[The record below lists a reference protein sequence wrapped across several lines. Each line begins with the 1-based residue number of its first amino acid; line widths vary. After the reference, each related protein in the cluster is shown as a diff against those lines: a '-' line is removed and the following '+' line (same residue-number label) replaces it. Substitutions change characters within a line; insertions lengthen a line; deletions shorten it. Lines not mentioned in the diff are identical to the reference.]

1 MEAQRG
7 PRGRGFHD
15 SITLSS
21 MGCAIYSG
29 AAPIFRLCGLG
40 EIHQSAYGRWK
51 LLMRNLMNGNNLR
64 LLLCA
69 LMLAAAPVA
78 EAQQARKVPRVG
90 YLAAVS
96 ASADAPRLEAFRQGL
111 RDLGYVEG
119 QNIQIDYRHEGLDLE
134 RLPSHAAELLRLE
147 VDVLVT
153 VTTNAALAAKKTT
166 GTIPIVFMGV
176 TDPITTGLAETL
188 ARPGGNS
195 TGITNV
201 AAVLAGKRL
210 ELLKETMP
218 KVTRVAVLW
227 DRKAPGSIPQWEESQ
242 APAKKLGLELY
253 SMEAG
258 SVDEYVASFTQA
270 VKARNDAVWV
280 TLNPVANSNQK
291 LIAELAIANGLPS
304 ICARGDYA
312 ENGCLMAYGPGY
324 GMEGK
329 DGARY
334 VDRIL
339 KGAKPADLPIEQPT
353 KFELLINL
361 KTAKRI
367 GFTIPRSVLHRAD
380 KVIQ

>member
-1 MEAQRG
+1 
-7 PRGRGFHD
+7 
-15 SITLSS
+15 
-21 MGCAIYSG
+21 
-29 AAPIFRLCGLG
+29 
-40 EIHQSAYGRWK
+40 
-51 LLMRNLMNGNNLR
+51 MRNLMNGNSLR

-78 EAQQARKVPRVG
+78 EAQQARKVPRLG

-119 QNIQIDYRHEGLDLE
+119 QNIQIDYRHESMDLE
-134 RLPSHAAELLRLE
+134 RLPTHAAELLRLE

-218 KVTRVAVLW
+218 KVARVAVLW

-258 SVDEYVASFTQA
+258 SVDEYVAAFTQA
-270 VKARNDAVWV
+270 VNARNNAVWV

>member
-1 MEAQRG
+1 
-7 PRGRGFHD
+7 
-15 SITLSS
+15 
-21 MGCAIYSG
+21 
-29 AAPIFRLCGLG
+29 
-40 EIHQSAYGRWK
+40 
-51 LLMRNLMNGNNLR
+51 MRSKILW

-69 LMLAAAPVA
+69 VLAAGSLAR
-78 EAQQARKVPRVG
+78 AQQPKKIARVG

-119 QNIQIDYRHEGLDLE
+119 QNILIDYRHESQDLQ
-134 RLPSHAAELLRLE
+134 RLPGLAAELIRLDI
-147 VDVLVT
+147 DVLVT
-153 VTTNAALAAKKTT
+153 VTTNAAQAARKTT
-166 GTIPIVFMGV
+166 ATVPIVFMGV
-176 TDPITTGLAETL
+176 TDPIATGLAESL

-201 AAVLAGKRL
+201 AAILTGKRL
-210 ELLKETMP
+210 ELLKEINPRTA
-218 KVTRVAVLW
+218 RVAVLW
-227 DRKAPGSIPQWEESQ
+227 DPQAPGSVPQWEASRL
-242 APAKKLGLELY
+242 PAEKLGLELH

-258 SVDEYVASFTQA
+258 SADRYAAAFKEA
-270 VKARNDAVWV
+270 VKARSNAVWV

-291 LIAELAIANGLPS
+291 LIAELAIENGLPS

-324 GMEGK
+324 GTEGK

-361 KTAKRI
+361 KTAKRL
-367 GFTIPRSVLHRAD
+367 GFVVPQSVLNRAD

>member
-1 MEAQRG
+1 
-7 PRGRGFHD
+7 
-15 SITLSS
+15 
-21 MGCAIYSG
+21 
-29 AAPIFRLCGLG
+29 
-40 EIHQSAYGRWK
+40 
-51 LLMRNLMNGNNLR
+51 MNGKNLR

-69 LMLAAAPVA
+69 LMLAAGPVA
-78 EAQQARKVPRVG
+78 EAQQPRKVPRVG

-119 QNIQIDYRHEGLDLE
+119 QNIQIDYRHESLDFE
-134 RLPSHAAELLRLE
+134 RLPGHAAELVRLD

-218 KVTRVAVLW
+218 KASRVAVLW
-227 DRKAPGSIPQWEESQ
+227 DRKAPGSIPQWEASQ
-242 APAKKLGLELY
+242 APAEKLGLQLY
-253 SMEAG
+253 SMEVS
-258 SVDEYVASFTQA
+258 SVDEYVSAFTQA
-270 VKARNDAVWV
+270 VKARSSAVWI

-291 LIAELAIANGLPS
+291 LIAELAIASGLPS

-367 GFTIPRSVLHRAD
+367 GFTIPRSVLNRAD